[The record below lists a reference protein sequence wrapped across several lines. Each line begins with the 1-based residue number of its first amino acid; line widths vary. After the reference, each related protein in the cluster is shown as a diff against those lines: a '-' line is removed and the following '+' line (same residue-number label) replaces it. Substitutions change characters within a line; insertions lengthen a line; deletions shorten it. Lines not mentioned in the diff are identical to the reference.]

1 MMEPVKCDRVC
12 DETAAAPAADTEFG
26 RVQEYAWSDEQPVV
40 ERDAGYVLTWRETL
54 ATPAGRLLIA
64 AAVVLLVVI
73 GCWWWAARRS
83 NDTQPPA
90 AAGVPYVVPGSALA
104 PSVPAAAPPPA
115 PTAAPAPGPPV
126 TRVDPDKRFLAMMT
140 DAGITITDARQAIS
154 GAREVCP
161 FLAGGRTQR
170 DAIEKTMQN
179 NPSLPEPAATAF
191 IKAATQVYCE
201 HRE

>member
-1 MMEPVKCDRVC
+1 MSDRFP
-12 DETAAAPAADTEFG
+12 ETAALGSADTELAQ
-26 RVQEYAWSDEQPVV
+26 VYAWSEEQPAV
-40 ERDAGYVLTWRETL
+40 DDGPDGVLTWRETL

-64 AAVVLLVVI
+64 AAAVLLVVI

-83 NDTQPPA
+83 TDDPQPPA
-90 AAGVPYVVPGSALA
+90 AAGVPYVAPGTELT
-104 PSVPAAAPPPA
+104 PPVPAAAPPPA

-126 TRVDPDKRFLAMMT
+126 TRADPDKRFLAMMT
-140 DAGITITDARQAIS
+140 EAGITITDARQAIS

-191 IKAATQVYCE
+191 IKAATQVYCVDE
-201 HRE
+201 